1 MLEGFI
7 LKVELNLVTVLTVG
21 VVLVQLNKTEVNLD
35 GAFWDGLGLVGL
47 GELDLV
53 EEDAGDFANEKDL
66 VNVDLGPLVDDVFD
80 NIKTFLLSHFITIFL
95 TTYIFTYF

>member
-1 MLEGFI
+1 MLEGFV
-7 LKVELNLVTVLTVG
+7 LKVELNLVTVLTIG
-21 VVLVQLNKTEVNLD
+21 VVLIQLNQAEVNLD
-35 GAFWDGLGLVGL
+35 GAFWDGLSLVGL
-47 GELDLV
+47 GELNLV
-53 EEDAGDFANEKDL
+53 QQDARDFTNEKDL